1 VRQPDDCRGLC
12 LDADLVARWVMTA
25 TFESFKHRSP
35 LATAFPAGGNGPRL
49 PRSFTW
55 SLRLIACAALGVT
68 GYLAIIALRAGE
80 VAGCSGGDVWD
91 CGLALHS
98 RWAKV
103 LNTPVS
109 VPAFVLYALVLTSL
123 AFCRSTATNSR
134 LRAAWSVVTV
144 SAIAAGLAAIWFIGL
159 QVFALG
165 HLCVYCVAA
174 HSCGLVLCALVLWK
188 RPLGSRATV
197 RLAAISVLGVSLL
210 IGTQAL
216 STPPPTYTVQH
227 FETDARANTAITEDP
242 LTAGAKPAP
251 GAKTPAKAH
260 TPDVVEPPSGIP
272 NDAGDQ

>member
-1 VRQPDDCRGLC
+1 
-12 LDADLVARWVMTA
+12 MTA

-165 HLCVYCVAA
+165 SPVRLLPGR
-174 HSCGLVLCALVLWK
+174 SLVRACPLCARVVE
-188 RPLGSRATV
+188 A
-197 RLAAISVLGVSLL
+197 
-210 IGTQAL
+210 
-216 STPPPTYTVQH
+216 
-227 FETDARANTAITEDP
+227 
-242 LTAGAKPAP
+242 TAGRPCD
-251 GAKTPAKAH
+251 GAIGR
-260 TPDVVEPPSGIP
+260 D
-272 NDAGDQ
+272 